1 MTHQPKS
8 RELRYTNIRS
18 ARAEEGLLR
27 LASLDPALLER
38 MAVEPEEFSA
48 PVLGKVFSLLRQRH
62 SKGLSVQI
70 STLAGELTGDEM
82 SHMVEVLSQPESL
95 ANAEWAMDDYIK
107 TIKTEAR
114 QRENPNSGEAL
125 LELRRRQR
133 EKTMEDGQ

>member
-1 MTHQPKS
+1 
-8 RELRYTNIRS
+8 
-18 ARAEEGLLR
+18 
-27 LASLDPALLER
+27 
-38 MAVEPEEFSA
+38 
-48 PVLGKVFSLLRQRH
+48 
-62 SKGLSVQI
+62 
-70 STLAGELTGDEM
+70 
-82 SHMVEVLSQPESL
+82 MVEVLSQPESL